1 MAAYSLY
8 IINKS
13 GGLVFGRDY
22 APDMVRAD
30 LNDALR
36 LASTWHSLHAIA
48 AQLSPVP
55 GCAGIE
61 LLASDA
67 FELHCLQTLTG
78 ARGGRRAAPR
88 PPFL

>member
-13 GGLVFGRDY
+13 GGLIFGRDY

-48 AQLSPVP
+48 SQLSPVP